1 MATKLFQ
8 LPILPQT
15 LIGWCSLFVLAA
27 LFLAA
32 FLHWRLARHWSLLV
46 LAIAPL
52 CLGLAYVSFRIG
64 EMPLRGA
71 TLDEIASGLRHAIQP
86 LITLGGWLAL
96 VGVACA
102 GIGAI
107 GSICRALKPDRRS
120 KDGTQTNTSVS
131 STPGR

>member
-1 MATKLFQ
+1 MGAKIFQ
-8 LPILPQT
+8 IPVWPQM
-15 LIGWCSLFVLAA
+15 LIGWLSLLVLVA

-32 FLHWRLARHWSLLV
+32 FLHWRLMRHWSLLL

-52 CLGLAYVSFRIG
+52 CFVLCYVSFRIG

-71 TLDEIASGLRHAIQP
+71 TLDEIASGSRRAIQP

-96 VGVACA
+96 AGVACA

-107 GSICRALKPDRRS
+107 GSIYRALRLGRGTRN
-120 KDGTQTNTSVS
+120 GTQDGDS
-131 STPGR
+131 GKLARK